1 MRLMGRYVASL
12 AAVAAVL
19 AGTTPAS
26 ASPSDTPVYGYGPDN
41 AGWSDYYSS
50 PGNTATWNAFCA
62 DAGATEVTVRSLPV
76 PACGPTGSNNI
87 DIPYGYP
94 YQTSEETYT
103 PGFQCV
109 ELTDRYM
116 YATRHWGA
124 VGGDGADVVRVYGAA
139 HHIAPVLNG
148 SPGQAPRVGDVISF
162 SVESGFTDDS
172 DFYPGHT
179 AIVSASSVDP
189 AGNGSVTILSE
200 NFSGT
205 AETTQLDVSS
215 WSIQPIESA
224 NADDGLVNTPYIEWL
239 PLGRPDAGA
248 GAGTATATTTARRS
262 TPTSRIPSTSTST
275 STSTRTPAPSAAP
288 AASADPGLGL
298 LSGLAST
305 ASPAITGL
313 SGGAWQVAYPAA
325 GQ

>member
-1 MRLMGRYVASL
+1 MRQVGRYVASL
-12 AAVAAVL
+12 AAVAVVL

-26 ASPSDTPVYGYGPDN
+26 ASPGGTPVYGYGPGN

-62 DAGATEVTVRSLPV
+62 DAGASDVIVRSLPV
-76 PACGPTGSNNI
+76 PACGPTGSNDI
-87 DIPYGYP
+87 DIPYVYP
-94 YQTSEETYT
+94 YQNGEETYT

-109 ELTDRYM
+109 ELTDRYL

-148 SPGQAPRVGDVISF
+148 TAGQAPRVGDVISF

-179 AIVSASSVDP
+179 AIVSASNVGP
-189 AGNGSVTILSE
+189 TGNGTVTMLSE

-205 AETTQLDVSS
+205 AETTQLPVSD
-215 WSIQPIESA
+215 WFIQPIESA
-224 NADDGLVNTPYIEWL
+224 TADGNLVNTPYVEWL
-239 PLGRPDAGA
+239 PLGRSAT
-248 GAGTATATTTARRS
+248 GTATGTGTGAATATARQSTSISRAATGTTT
-262 TPTSRIPSTSTST
+262 
-275 STSTRTPAPSAAP
+275 PSAAAGP
-288 AASADPGLGL
+288 DSGADTALGL
-298 LSGLAST
+298 LGGLAT
-305 ASPAITGL
+305 ASPAISGL

-325 GQ
+325 GR